1 MKFTKMHGLGN
12 DFVIL
17 ASPDLKGTTSPL
29 PGSLPDFCRIYS
41 DRRFGIGFDQAL
53 IVAPSDKADFSMAIY
68 NADGSRVEMCGNG
81 IRCVAKYLWD
91 RGLAPKRE
99 LAIETPAGII
109 RPRREGDQVA
119 VDMGVS
125 VIGGGPEA
133 GEVSGAEEG
142 GALSLTVKDRQFD
155 LTRVSMGNP
164 HAVIFIPEVR
174 AFPVKEYGPL
184 LETHPAFPDR
194 TNVEFVQVIG
204 PQTLRV
210 RVWERG
216 AGETLACG
224 TGACA
229 AAVAAHL
236 HGLTARTVVVH
247 LAGGDLKV
255 HLSENNHVIMTGPA
269 VEVFEGEV
277 EAS

>member
-1 MKFTKMHGLGN
+1 MKLKFTKMHGLGN
-12 DFVIL
+12 DFIIL
-17 ASPDLKGTTSPL
+17 HDKGDGSALPASLA
-29 PGSLPDFCRIYS
+29 DFCRKYS

-53 IVAPSDKADFSMAIY
+53 IVGPSGKADFSMGIY

-81 IRCVAKYLWD
+81 IRCVGKYLWD
-91 RGLAPKRE
+91 RKLAPRKE
-99 LAIETPAGII
+99 LTIETPAGIV
-109 RPRREGDQVA
+109 RPRPEGDEVA
-119 VDMGVS
+119 VDMGEP
-125 VIGGGPEA
+125 VIGVGQEA
-133 GEVSGAEEG
+133 GEESESGEG
-142 GALSLTVKDRQFD
+142 PGLSLTVKDRQFD

-164 HAVIFIPEVR
+164 HAVIFVPEVR

-216 AGETLACG
+216 AGETLSCG

-236 HGLTARTVVVH
+236 HGLTARTVLVH
-247 LAGGDLKV
+247 LAGGDLKI
-255 HLSENNHVIMTGPA
+255 HLAENNHVIMTGPA

-277 EAS
+277 EV